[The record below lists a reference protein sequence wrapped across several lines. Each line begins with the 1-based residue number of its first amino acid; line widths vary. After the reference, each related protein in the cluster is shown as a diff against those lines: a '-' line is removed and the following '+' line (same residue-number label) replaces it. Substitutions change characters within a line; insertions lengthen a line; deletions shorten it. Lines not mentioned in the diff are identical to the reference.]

1 MPHLHKSKDKNY
13 IQKQWKQEKSAVKYL
28 KCWGGKSD
36 YLRIP
41 YPVKLSFI
49 KEEIKTL
56 SDKLKQSVSSRPV
69 LQEMLIK
76 VREKMIQIR
85 NSDLRKERE
94 PKKE

>member
-1 MPHLHKSKDKNY
+1 M
-13 IQKQWKQEKSAVKYL
+13 
-28 KCWGGKSD
+28 
-36 YLRIP
+36 
-41 YPVKLSFI
+41 KLSFI

-56 SDKLKQSVSSRPV
+56 SDKLKQSVSSRPD

-76 VREKMIQIR
+76 VREKMTQIR